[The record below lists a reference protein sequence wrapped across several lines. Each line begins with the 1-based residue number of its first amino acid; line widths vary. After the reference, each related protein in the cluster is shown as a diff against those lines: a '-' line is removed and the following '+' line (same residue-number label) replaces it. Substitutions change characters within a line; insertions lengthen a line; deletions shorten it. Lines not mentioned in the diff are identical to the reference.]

1 MEKSDNDDKFIS
13 LLKAENEK
21 LKKEER
27 VITKV
32 IYKDEDTNV
41 NDLKREIEILRKKLK
56 TMSKQAENR
65 QVENR
70 EEASNQEIRE
80 TKQRKMENKEIS
92 V

>member
-32 IYKDEDTNV
+32 IYKE
-41 NDLKREIEILRKKLK
+41 
-56 TMSKQAENR
+56 
-65 QVENR
+65 
-70 EEASNQEIRE
+70 
-80 TKQRKMENKEIS
+80 
-92 V
+92 